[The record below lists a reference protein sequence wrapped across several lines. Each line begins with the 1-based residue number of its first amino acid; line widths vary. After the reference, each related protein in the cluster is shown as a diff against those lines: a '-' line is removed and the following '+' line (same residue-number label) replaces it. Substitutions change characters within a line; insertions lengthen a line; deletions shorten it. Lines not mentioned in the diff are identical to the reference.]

1 MAAPQALE
9 PLVLTAIEDYFR
21 LLQAHVP
28 AEQMLAEVLTQD
40 FETGFVGGFTWR
52 GPDGLADFLST
63 RAVFFDESHEILQLM
78 DVEKTA
84 EDVIRART
92 RLRFSLRRRDPGAAV
107 SEEFTGQAF
116 HTWLFRADPS
126 GPGWRVAAQMVD
138 GFALLDD
145 NAAALFSTPDEGMR
159 T

>member
-1 MAAPQALE
+1 MADPEVLE

-28 AEQMLAEVLTQD
+28 AEEMLEKILTED
-40 FETGFVGGFTWR
+40 FETGFVGGRTWR
-52 GPDGLADFLST
+52 GPDGLADFLAS
-63 RAVFFDESHEILQLM
+63 RSVFFDESHEVLQVM
-78 DVEKTA
+78 DARRTS
-84 EDVIRART
+84 EDELTART
-92 RLRFSLRRRDPGAAV
+92 RLRFSLRRRLPEAAV

-116 HTWLFRADPS
+116 HTWRFRRDAA
-126 GPGWRVAAQMVD
+126 PGRWRVSAQMVD

-145 NAAALFSTPDEGMR
+145 NAAALFSAPAEGLR